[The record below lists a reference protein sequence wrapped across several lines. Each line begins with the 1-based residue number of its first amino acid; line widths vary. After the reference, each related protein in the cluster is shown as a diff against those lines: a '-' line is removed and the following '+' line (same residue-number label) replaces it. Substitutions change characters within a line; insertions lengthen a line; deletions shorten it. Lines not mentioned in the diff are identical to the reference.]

1 MKHKRKSL
9 KTCIKEKYFLFLQ
22 ADLKHKKM
30 GIYKYQAEIDALIQ
44 QGLKMPEVVKPNDLK
59 GFRFV
64 FSTDMSK
71 SYLPNYIMK
80 PQRAIMN
87 GQRKVDVGGYALSCF
102 TEKDKAIKFYH
113 LLAKNMRNIYKVI
126 GDRISSGIVTNKD
139 GNITTPASNGHYNL
153 FEFPSCDLSKTFKLE
168 EGKL

>member
-1 MKHKRKSL
+1 MQKR
-9 KTCIKEKYFLFLQ
+9 EKFLIFA

-71 SYLPNYIMK
+71 KLH
-80 PQRAIMN
+80 PQ
-87 GQRKVDVGGYALSCF
+87 LHH
-102 TEKDKAIKFYH
+102 E
-113 LLAKNMRNIYKVI
+113 
-126 GDRISSGIVTNKD
+126 
-139 GNITTPASNGHYNL
+139 ASTCYY
-153 FEFPSCDLSKTFKLE
+153 EWPKKS
-168 EGKL
+168 

>member
-1 MKHKRKSL
+1 MTPIIGKINLFLLKHKRKSL

-30 GIYKYQAEIDALIQ
+30 GIYKYQAEKDALIQ

-80 PQRAIMN
+80 PQRAIIP
-87 GQRKVDVGGYALSCF
+87 QF
-102 TEKDKAIKFYH
+102 
-113 LLAKNMRNIYKVI
+113 
-126 GDRISSGIVTNKD
+126 GITNS
-139 GNITTPASNGHYNL
+139 I
-153 FEFPSCDLSKTFKLE
+153 
-168 EGKL
+168 

>member
-1 MKHKRKSL
+1 
-9 KTCIKEKYFLFLQ
+9 
-22 ADLKHKKM
+22 M

-64 FSTDMSK
+64 FNTDMSK

-87 GQRKVDVGGYALSCF
+87 AQRKVDVGGYAL
-102 TEKDKAIKFYH
+102 D
-113 LLAKNMRNIYKVI
+113 
-126 GDRISSGIVTNKD
+126 D
-139 GNITTPASNGHYNL
+139 NITTPASNGHYYL

>member
-1 MKHKRKSL
+1 
-9 KTCIKEKYFLFLQ
+9 
-22 ADLKHKKM
+22 M

-71 SYLPNYIMK
+71 SYLPNYIM
-80 PQRAIMN
+80 I
-87 GQRKVDVGGYALSCF
+87 DVGGYTLSCF

-113 LLAKNMRNIYKVI
+113 LLAKNMRKRVWLCKIKV
-126 GDRISSGIVTNKD
+126 VHLHVLV
-139 GNITTPASNGHYNL
+139 NG
-153 FEFPSCDLSKTFKLE
+153 K
-168 EGKL
+168 